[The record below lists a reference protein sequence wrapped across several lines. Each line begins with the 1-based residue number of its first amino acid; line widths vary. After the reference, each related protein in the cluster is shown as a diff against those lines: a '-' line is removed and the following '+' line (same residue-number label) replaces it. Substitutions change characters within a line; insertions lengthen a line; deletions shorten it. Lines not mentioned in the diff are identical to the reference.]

1 MELENSLPLV
11 QAVEQVI
18 GRRPS
23 VFTCRRWVKK
33 GCLGIRL
40 EARFFQGKY
49 FTTLESVRSFIEQTS
64 ELRLESQV
72 SKKIEVPKPPVPGR
86 VARAVEAFE
95 QMGKT

>member
-11 QAVEQVI
+11 QAVEQVT

-23 VFTCRRWVKK
+23 IFTCRRWVKK

-49 FTTLESVRSFIEQTS
+49 FTTLDAVRSFIEQTS
-64 ELRLESQV
+64 ELRLES
-72 SKKIEVPKPPVPGR
+72 KDAKRIDPPKPPVPGR
-86 VARAVEAFE
+86 VARAVEEFE
-95 QMGKT
+95 RMGKA